1 MSVNTAVVIDDDT
14 IFVFGIKRL
23 MSVLN
28 FSHNIK
34 VYGNGSEALEAFKA
48 GASADVIFLD
58 LNMPVMDGW
67 QFLEEYTQLQVT
79 PKPIIYIVS
88 SSIDPAD
95 IARAK
100 EYDNVRD
107 YVVKPVSKNRLRE
120 IMSDIADRKAT

>member
-1 MSVNTAVVIDDDT
+1 MSVNTAVIIDDDP

-23 MSVLN
+23 LSVLN
-28 FSHNIK
+28 FSHSTE
-34 VYGNGSEALEAFKA
+34 VYTNGAEALDALKGGVF
-48 GASADVIFLD
+48 ADVIFLD

-95 IARAK
+95 ISKAK

-107 YVVKPVSKNRLRE
+107 YVVKPVSKSRLQE
-120 IMSDIADRKAT
+120 IMRDIADRKDI